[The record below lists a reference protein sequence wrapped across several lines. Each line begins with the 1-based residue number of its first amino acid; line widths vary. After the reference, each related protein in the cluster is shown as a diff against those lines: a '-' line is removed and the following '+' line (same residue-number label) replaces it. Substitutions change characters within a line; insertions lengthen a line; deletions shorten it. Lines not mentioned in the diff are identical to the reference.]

1 MQIKPFRNSEISK
14 LVILSLSIILFA
26 LPSFLWAGE
35 DATTILATIG
45 KEKITM
51 ADFKQEINNLPPQYR
66 QMAADPAMQKEF
78 LDTLVTRNII
88 YQAGIRQKMLDNPM
102 VKKQVEEFR
111 KKMVV
116 AALLDQEVT
125 RKIKNIS
132 DAELKAYYDKHTKEF
147 QQPKQVKA
155 RHILLKDQKQAE
167 EVRQKLLKGGD
178 FATLA
183 KEYSTGPSKAKG
195 GDLGFFSR
203 NQMVKEFSDVAFSLK
218 PKEISPVVKTKFGYH
233 IIRVDEIREG
243 RQQTFDEVKEKLKKQ
258 LRAERKNQYFKDYI
272 GGLKKQTAVKT
283 YPELLNSKK

>member
-1 MQIKPFRNSEISK
+1 MQIKPFRTSGISK
-14 LVILSLSIILFA
+14 LVILSLGIMIFV

-51 ADFKQEINNLPPQYR
+51 ADFKREINNLPPQYR

-88 YQAGIRQKMLDNPM
+88 YQEGVRQKMLDNPM
-102 VKKQVEEFR
+102 IKKKVEEFR

-116 AALLDQEVT
+116 ATLLDQEVT

-258 LRAERKNQYFKDYI
+258 LQAERKNQYFKDYI